1 MKYEYL
7 LDWYVSNKRNLPWRN
22 TKNPYMIW
30 LSEIM
35 LQQTQV
41 SVVIPYYN
49 RWIKTFP
56 TIEKVA
62 KADLDNLL
70 KLWEGLGYYSRCRN
84 FHKAAQYVVTHYKG
98 IIPSDYDLF
107 IALPGVGEYIAS
119 AVMSNA

>member
-70 KLWEGLGYYSRCRN
+70 KHHLHN
-84 FHKAAQYVVTHYKG
+84 
-98 IIPSDYDLF
+98 
-107 IALPGVGEYIAS
+107 
-119 AVMSNA
+119 

>member
-84 FHKAAQYVVTHYKG
+84 FHKAAQYVVNH
-98 IIPSDYDLF
+98 
-107 IALPGVGEYIAS
+107 
-119 AVMSNA
+119 